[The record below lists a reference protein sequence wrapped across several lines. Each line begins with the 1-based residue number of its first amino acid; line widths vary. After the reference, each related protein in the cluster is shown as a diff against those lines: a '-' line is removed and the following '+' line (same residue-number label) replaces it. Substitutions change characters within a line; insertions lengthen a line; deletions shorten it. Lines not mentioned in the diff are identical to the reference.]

1 MYMCTCVFKYLFLHE
16 PILNSNSNFYSVSSQ
31 LIELVAEDLSP
42 EVEISTK
49 VRTACDEID
58 AKEAKKQQSSA

>member
-16 PILNSNSNFYSVSSQ
+16 PVLNSNFYSVSSQ
-31 LIELVAEDLSP
+31 LIELGAEDLSP
-42 EVEISTK
+42 GVAISTK
-49 VRTACDEID
+49 DRTACDEID